1 LPKLE
6 LRRASILRQASTTAG
21 LHHHQLRFLDLDP
34 PLQDPAG
41 ERARTA
47 ATQDREHGGRR
58 LLDAEAP
65 KNARTGEEEYDT
77 KTPTA
82 YTSASTTPPSTTLL
96 KPTLYTRRDPGFAHP
111 PAAGGAGDGKG
122 NKRIDAGEVV

>member
-34 PLQDPAG
+34 PLRDPAE

-47 ATQDREHGGRR
+47 ATQDRKHGGIC

-65 KNARTGEEEYDT
+65 KNARTGEEEDDP
-77 KTPTA
+77 KTPTVDA
-82 YTSASTTPPSTTLL
+82 SASTTPPTSTLL
-96 KPTLYTRRDPGFAHP
+96 KPTLYTRRDPGFPHP
-111 PAAGGAGDGKG
+111 PAGGAAGGGKG
-122 NKRIDAGEVV
+122 NQRIDAGEVV